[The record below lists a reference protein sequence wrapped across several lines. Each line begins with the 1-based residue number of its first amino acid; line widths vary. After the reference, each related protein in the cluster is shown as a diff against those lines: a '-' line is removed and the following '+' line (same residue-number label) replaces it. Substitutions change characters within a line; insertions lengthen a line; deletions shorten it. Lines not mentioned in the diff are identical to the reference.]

1 LVRLRPRGSPPRRDR
16 CGHRPRPD
24 RGVSH
29 TGSPAP
35 LLGPRLL
42 VDRGGRR
49 AAPRLARRAPRGD
62 RGRGVGLS
70 GKVSPGTR
78 VTRGK
83 GRLEAF
89 LARHRAQMANRLIP
103 DELRG
108 GTIVDIG
115 CGSYPYFLSTVDFAR
130 RVGLDRFVSAG
141 APDAVEPGVAAAAPP
156 GAGSATAVSP
166 LGSTP
171 ARGPD

>member
-1 LVRLRPRGSPPRRDR
+1 
-16 CGHRPRPD
+16 
-24 RGVSH
+24 
-29 TGSPAP
+29 
-35 LLGPRLL
+35 
-42 VDRGGRR
+42 GRR
-49 AAPRLARRAPRGD
+49 AAPRLARRARRRD

-103 DELRG
+103 DELRS

-115 CGSYPYFLSTVDFAR
+115 CGSYPYFLSTTDFAHR
-130 RVGLDRFVSAG
+130 YGLDRVAAGDPAG
-141 APDAVEPGVAAAAPP
+141 AAAGATWAVAPGVVAEAPGAAPP
-156 GAGSATAVSP
+156 
-166 LGSTP
+166 
-171 ARGPD
+171 